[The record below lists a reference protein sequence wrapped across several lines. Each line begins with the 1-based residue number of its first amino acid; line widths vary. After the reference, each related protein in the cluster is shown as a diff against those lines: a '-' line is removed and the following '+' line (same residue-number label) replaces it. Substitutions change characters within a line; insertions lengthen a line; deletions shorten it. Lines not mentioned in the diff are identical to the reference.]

1 MNDKIYI
8 HEFIDIIGH
17 NRAKYM
23 HHMTANWCPIGR
35 EERNMLCF
43 GVWAVVGSTGQWP
56 QTVNMWELNGWDGLV
71 ANFEHELQGSGA
83 QDPSL
88 VEWWAEAANFRRGG
102 MDRILIPEP
111 WSPTIE
117 ELTNEGVKG
126 ECYAHELVT
135 LPPGGAR
142 PFLDALAES
151 GAPAM
156 DALGLHCVGAHKVA
170 MRNDTEAV
178 VIWQVPT
185 LRQWGEL
192 EKVWDGH
199 EFAAWRARLVAMNA
213 DVQRILMVDSP
224 LNPMKTGRQPQLE
237 DRRPADAI

>member
-1 MNDKIYI
+1 
-8 HEFIDIIGH
+8 
-17 NRAKYM
+17 M

-35 EERNMLCF
+35 EERDMLCF
-43 GVWAVVGSTGQWP
+43 GVWAVVGSTGRWP
-56 QTVNMWELNGWDGLV
+56 QTVNMWELNGWEGLV

-102 MDRILIPEP
+102 EDRIVIPEP

-117 ELTNEGVKG
+117 ELTDEGPKF

-135 LPPGGAR
+135 LPVGGAR
-142 PFLDALAES
+142 AYLDALQES
-151 GAPAM
+151 GVPAM
-156 DALGLHCVGAHKVA
+156 EAQGARCIGAFKVA

-178 VIWQVPT
+178 VIWAIPT

-192 EKVWDGH
+192 EQVWDGH
-199 EFAAWRARLVAMNA
+199 EFAAWRARLTAMNA

-224 LNPMKTGRQPQLE
+224 LNPLKTGRQPQIE
-237 DRRPADAI
+237 DRQPADQL